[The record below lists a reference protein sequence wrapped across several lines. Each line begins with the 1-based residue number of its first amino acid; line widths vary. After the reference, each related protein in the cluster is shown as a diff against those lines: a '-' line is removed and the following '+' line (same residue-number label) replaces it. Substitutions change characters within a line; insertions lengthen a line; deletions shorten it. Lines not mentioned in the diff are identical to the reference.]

1 MAENLSG
8 VIERVTFHNPENGF
22 AVLRIQ
28 TEGGT
33 GLDTVVGH
41 MPEVVAGETIE
52 AVGQWVND
60 REHGRQFQADQLWVS
75 PPTDVGG
82 IEKYLA
88 SGLIKGIG
96 KRLARKIVKV
106 FGARTLAVIDESPAF
121 LQEIK
126 GMTAHRIQLIR
137 ASWNQQKA
145 VRGIMIF
152 LHSHDI
158 GTARA
163 MRIYKSYG
171 DRAIELIRE
180 NPYRL
185 AADVWGIGFQTADEL
200 AVRLGVARDS
210 PHRARAALTHVL
222 RQLTLEGHVGFP
234 ESTVIERTA
243 GLIDVNHSL
252 VAGAVEMART
262 AREVVRDAVGS
273 ESWLYLQPLFQAEVG
288 VARAVRALQ
297 EGPHPLPKCDVEASL
312 QRSER
317 RMGIELAPQQREAV
331 RQATTQKMLIIT
343 GGPGTGKTTIVR
355 GILDIFADRG
365 LRCSLAA
372 PTGRAAKRLSE
383 TTGREAMTIHRLLEF
398 DPKFGGFKR
407 GLDEPLNLDLLI
419 IDEAS
424 MVDIVLMDAL
434 LRAVPPTACTIFVGD
449 VDQLPSVGPGTV
461 LKDLIAS
468 HVVPV
473 VRLTEIFRQAEQ
485 SWIVRAAHHVNDGR
499 MPETAPPN
507 SGDFY
512 FIEAA
517 DPQLVLDRIL
527 KVVGE
532 RIPARF
538 GFDPLRDVQVLT
550 PMHNFELGTRNLNER
565 LQALLNPKQS
575 GPEIERGGATFRV
588 GDKVLQTRNNY
599 DKDVFNGDIG
609 RIFEIDEDDLCL
621 TVEYDGRLVEY
632 DFDELEELLLAYA
645 MTVHKSQGSEYP
657 AVVVPVHTQHFVMLR
672 RNLLYTAI
680 TRGKKL
686 VVLIGTR
693 KALAVA
699 VQRHDTARRYT
710 GLCRRLKN
718 ADAD

>member
-1 MAENLSG
+1 ME
-8 VIERVTFHNPENGF
+8 
-22 AVLRIQ
+22 
-28 TEGGT
+28 
-33 GLDTVVGH
+33 
-41 MPEVVAGETIE
+41 
-52 AVGQWVND
+52 
-60 REHGRQFQADQLWVS
+60 
-75 PPTDVGG
+75 
-82 IEKYLA
+82 
-88 SGLIKGIG
+88 
-96 KRLARKIVKV
+96 
-106 FGARTLAVIDESPAF
+106 
-121 LQEIK
+121 
-126 GMTAHRIQLIR
+126 
-137 ASWNQQKA
+137 
-145 VRGIMIF
+145 
-152 LHSHDI
+152 
-158 GTARA
+158 
-163 MRIYKSYG
+163 
-171 DRAIELIRE
+171 
-180 NPYRL
+180 
-185 AADVWGIGFQTADEL
+185 
-200 AVRLGVARDS
+200 
-210 PHRARAALTHVL
+210 
-222 RQLTLEGHVGFP
+222 
-234 ESTVIERTA
+234 
-243 GLIDVNHSL
+243 
-252 VAGAVEMART
+252 
-262 AREVVRDAVGS
+262 
-273 ESWLYLQPLFQAEVG
+273 
-288 VARAVRALQ
+288 
-297 EGPHPLPKCDVEASL
+297 
-312 QRSER
+312 
-317 RMGIELAPQQREAV
+317 IELAPQQREAV
-331 RQATTQKMLIIT
+331 REATTRKMLIVT

-355 GILDIFADRG
+355 GILDIFAEQG
-365 LRCSLAA
+365 LSCSLAA

-407 GLDEPLNLDLLI
+407 ALDEPLNLDLLI

-424 MVDIVLMDAL
+424 MVDVVLMDAL
-434 LRAVPPTACTIFVGD
+434 LRAVPPNACTIFVGD

-468 HVVPV
+468 KVVPV

-485 SWIVRAAHHVNDGR
+485 SWIVRAAHHVNEGR

-517 DPQLVLDRIL
+517 EPQAVLDRIL

-532 RIPARF
+532 RIPARY
-538 GFDPLRDVQVLT
+538 GFDPFRDVQVLT

-575 GPEIERGGATFRV
+575 GPEVKRGGATFRV

-609 RIFEIDEDDLCL
+609 RIFEINDEDQCL

-632 DFDELEELLLAYA
+632 DFDELEELQLAYA

-718 ADAD
+718 IDGD